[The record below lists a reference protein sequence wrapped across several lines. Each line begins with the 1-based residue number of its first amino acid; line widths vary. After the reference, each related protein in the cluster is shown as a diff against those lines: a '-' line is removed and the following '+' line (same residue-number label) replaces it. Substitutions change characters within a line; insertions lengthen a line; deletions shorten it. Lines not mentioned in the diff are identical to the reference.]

1 MVEYQRKDR
10 YDINDLRDIMS
21 ILRSPQGCPWDREQ
35 IHKSIRNDFI
45 EEVYEAIEAID
56 LEDTELLKEELGDVL
71 LQIIFHCRIEEEK
84 TSILTTSVMNSA
96 KSLL

>member
-71 LQIIFHCRIEEEK
+71 LPDNF
-84 TSILTTSVMNSA
+84 
-96 KSLL
+96 SLQNRRGKKLLRF